1 MMKKL
6 YFTRID
12 INIHIEDKT
21 ATRERDEVYNGVRAG
36 DWTEG
41 VEVQSSRGKRN
52 LNSIEQR
59 VEAEQNNP
67 LFGF

>member
-1 MMKKL
+1 MKKL

-41 VEVQSSRGKRN
+41 VEVQSSRGKKN
-52 LNSIEQR
+52 LNSIE
-59 VEAEQNNP
+59 
-67 LFGF
+67 